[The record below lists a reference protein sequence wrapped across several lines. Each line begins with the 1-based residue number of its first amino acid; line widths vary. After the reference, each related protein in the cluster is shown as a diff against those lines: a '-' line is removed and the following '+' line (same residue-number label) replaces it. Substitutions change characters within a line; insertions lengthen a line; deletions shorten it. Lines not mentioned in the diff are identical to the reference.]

1 MNAAAPRPGVTGRVS
16 LGMTVMQKVRR
27 GAGVVVAAGLATVA
41 FASSANAA
49 TSPWTVAPSANSGTT
64 NNQLSAVSAV
74 DATHAF
80 AVGSVTGH
88 GIAESWDGTRWSL
101 MSTPN
106 PDLADTLL
114 GVSAVSATDVW
125 AVGFAKPTATSDQHA
140 LIEHFDGTKWTI
152 VPNPSNGITDS
163 LKAVSARSATDVWAV
178 GSNGRNTTTLPL
190 VEHWNGTSW
199 SIVPSAKLGPSATGF
214 FNGVTTS
221 PNGAVW
227 AVGTATTPAVPEGSN
242 RGALIERWNGSAF
255 VQVATPPTTD
265 ARFTTTLTA
274 VAESGSNDVY
284 AVGDFGDDG
293 IALHWDGTAW
303 STISLPA
310 VPDVSVL
317 LNSVTVV
324 GPNDA
329 WFAGTT
335 QGSTITTVTE
345 QSTSTSSAVVASPS
359 GSVRGGLAGIAH
371 TGPTVFA
378 VGSQINDA
386 NTFLSQTL
394 ALANSAG

>member
-1 MNAAAPRPGVTGRVS
+1 
-16 LGMTVMQKVRR
+16 MTVLKKVRR
-27 GAGVVVAAGLATVA
+27 RAGVVIAAGLATVA
-41 FASSANAA
+41 FASAANAA
-49 TSPWTVAPSANSGTT
+49 TSPWVISPSADSGTT
-64 NNQLSAVSAV
+64 GNQLNAVSAV

-80 AVGSVTGH
+80 AVGSVSGH

-106 PDLADTLL
+106 PDLADPLL
-114 GVSAVSATDVW
+114 GVSAISPMDVW
-125 AVGFAKPTATSDQHA
+125 GVGFAKATATSNQHA
-140 LIEHFDGTKWTI
+140 LIEHFDGTTWTI

-178 GSNGRNTTTLPL
+178 GSNGQNTTTLPL
-190 VEHWNGTSW
+190 VEHWNGTAW
-199 SIVPSAKLGPSATGF
+199 SIVGTAKLGTSATGF

-221 PNGAVW
+221 PNGDVW
-227 AVGTATTPAVPEGSN
+227 AVGTVTTPAVPEGSN
-242 RGALIERWNGSAF
+242 RAALIERWNGSAF
-255 VQVATPPTTD
+255 VRVAAPPTIDT
-265 ARFTTTLTA
+265 RFTTTLTA

-284 AVGDFGDDG
+284 AVGDFGHNG

-303 STISLPA
+303 SNITLPA

-317 LNSVTVV
+317 LNSVTVA

-335 QGSTITTVTE
+335 QGGTITTVTE
-345 QSTSTSSAVVASPS
+345 QSTSTSSTVVASPS

-371 TGPTVFA
+371 TGPTLFA

-386 NTFLSQTL
+386 NTFLSHTL
-394 ALANSAG
+394 ALTNSAG